1 MSHVPVSTLM
11 ERVKILT
18 DIRKKEIIFS
28 DSFDKEKMSK
38 QVRDIACLKPIQFK
52 TQSITN

>member
-18 DIRKKEIIFS
+18 DIRKREIIFS

-38 QVRDIACLKPIQFK
+38 QVRDIAC
-52 TQSITN
+52 